1 MEKKHCVGIC
11 KVNELVHKSIK
22 KSFIHWHFAIK
33 VKLNKLL
40 THCNTKLKLWNI
52 LIKIDV
58 NKFERPQPQK
68 DCPLHVIKL
77 VFQIKDELGWT
88 ALNLTIKFVI
98 YLNHK
103 KICWQDIS
111 LSSPLK
117 GRVRKRRG
125 KVCFLPY
132 PGWEGSSV

>member
-1 MEKKHCVGIC
+1 M
-11 KVNELVHKSIK
+11 
-22 KSFIHWHFAIK
+22 
-33 VKLNKLL
+33 
-40 THCNTKLKLWNI
+40 
-52 LIKIDV
+52 
-58 NKFERPQPQK
+58 
-68 DCPLHVIKL
+68 HVIKL

-88 ALNLTIKFVI
+88 ALNLTIKFII

-125 KVCFLPY
+125 KVCFFTIPRVGGVLSLV
-132 PGWEGSSV
+132 ENDHTAFKTQKL